1 VRQSNVWHPGSAP
14 RSPRLPTFPKPCND
28 IGVICGSR
36 MSPAAAAG
44 DRRDEPCHARND
56 STGQISMKDHYPT
69 DPRLA
74 PALATAQDD
83 ASKDTPQAAPD
94 PADGAQIFRTGHQSE
109 DDLSD
114 VDDTAR
120 LPGITSLPEGIEVV
134 ETEIGRAVGQW
145 ILMVRCQC
153 GKRWFEIEAVEA
165 ATCPRC
171 SALVYVDMLQD
182 RPD

>member
-1 VRQSNVWHPGSAP
+1 MKEH
-14 RSPRLPTFPKPCND
+14 FPSD
-28 IGVICGSR
+28 L
-36 MSPAAAAG
+36 
-44 DRRDEPCHARND
+44 
-56 STGQISMKDHYPT
+56 
-69 DPRLA
+69 RLA

-83 ASKDTPQAAPD
+83 ASKDAPRAAPD
-94 PADGAQIFRTGHQSE
+94 RSEGAQNFRTRQQSE
-109 DDLSD
+109 DDVSD
-114 VDDTAR
+114 AEDTAR
-120 LPGITSLPEGIEVV
+120 LPGITSHPEGIEVV

-171 SALVYVDMLQD
+171 NALVYVDMLQD

>member
-1 VRQSNVWHPGSAP
+1 
-14 RSPRLPTFPKPCND
+14 
-28 IGVICGSR
+28 
-36 MSPAAAAG
+36 
-44 DRRDEPCHARND
+44 
-56 STGQISMKDHYPT
+56 MKDHFSS
-69 DPRLA
+69 DPRPA

-83 ASKDTPQAAPD
+83 ASKDAPED
-94 PADGAQIFRTGHQSE
+94 VPDLLQGAKIFRSGHQSDSNIGNIGNIGDE
-109 DDLSD
+109 
-114 VDDTAR
+114 DDTAR
-120 LPGITSLPEGIEVV
+120 LPGITGLPEGIEVV

>member
-1 VRQSNVWHPGSAP
+1 MNPA
-14 RSPRLPTFPKPCND
+14 
-28 IGVICGSR
+28 
-36 MSPAAAAG
+36 AAAAG
-44 DRRDEPCHARND
+44 DECGEPCRARKD
-56 STGQISMKDHYPT
+56 STGQISMKDHFPS
-69 DPRLA
+69 DLRLV

-83 ASKDTPQAAPD
+83 ASHDTPQAAPGRSD
-94 PADGAQIFRTGHQSE
+94 EAQHSRTGQQS
-109 DDLSD
+109 DIDPGKD
-114 VDDTAR
+114 NDTAR

-153 GKRWFEIEAVEA
+153 GKRWFELEAIEA

-171 SALVYVDMLQD
+171 SALVYVDMQRD

>member
-1 VRQSNVWHPGSAP
+1 MNSV
-14 RSPRLPTFPKPCND
+14 
-28 IGVICGSR
+28 
-36 MSPAAAAG
+36 AAAAG
-44 DRRDEPCHARND
+44 NGQDEPCHARKD
-56 STGQISMKDHYPT
+56 STGQIFMKDHLPS
-69 DPRLA
+69 DPRLV

-83 ASKDTPQAAPD
+83 APRQDAPEDAPD
-94 PADGAQIFRTGHQSE
+94 RSGAARIVRTGRESG
-109 DDLSD
+109 DDVSD
-114 VDDTAR
+114 LEDTAR
-120 LPGITSLPEGIEVV
+120 LPGITSHPEGIEVV

-153 GKRWFEIEAVEA
+153 GKRWFELEAIEA